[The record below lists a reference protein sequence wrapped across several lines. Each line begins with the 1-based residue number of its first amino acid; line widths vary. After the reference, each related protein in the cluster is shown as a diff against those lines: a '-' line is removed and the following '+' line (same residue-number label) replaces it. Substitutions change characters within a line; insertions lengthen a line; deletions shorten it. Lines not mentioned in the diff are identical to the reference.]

1 MTEESE
7 EIKLPINR
15 WHLTFETHMHLES
28 AFRNSSS
35 RIAMKKMKMM
45 VEIYISLTIIFL
57 SYHLAFYLLDN
68 RNGNL
73 NSKTLSLRVRYWVI
87 TRHPILIFFYILD
100 YFLSKFKFFH
110 KFRGGLINI
119 VLLYMIA
126 DTIIYIRPTEKDISF
141 GTYAIF
147 VYIHLLWSSDRVA
160 YNWISFAI
168 GLLLGHILMFTVII
182 IYLGFFKS
190 LDTLLVLA
198 FFVFV
203 LIVFSITAETQ
214 KRKEYFI
221 LNSVKMREMELK
233 KVISTL
239 PVGIAIVSM
248 EDESHDHELKYSNI
262 ALMKMLE
269 EEEPEVGEYLGS
281 RELDS
286 IDSMNEVIEEPKNP
300 VQNFIY
306 KLYSD
311 WKLQLRVTEEENIN
325 INMENINMENI
336 KIDRKEMSYKLEG
349 GKVLNLK
356 VETMD
361 IIFQNSRCT
370 GVIIED
376 LTLMKR
382 MERDRLSTEFQN
394 RLVRT
399 ISHEIRTPLNA
410 IHGSI
415 EIVENSINSEI
426 VKKNEIYFR
435 SMKNGI
441 EFLLYFIGGML
452 NLSKSQDQV
461 PLELRPFDLYEMVE
475 DVVSLFRIE
484 IERKTKVKLVTNIYN
499 DTPKII
505 LHDKKA
511 ITQLIFSLL
520 ANSVKYT
527 FKGKII
533 ILIKYDYMSE
543 NLVIIISDTGIG
555 ISEEQQKHLF
565 QLYGKALNSE
575 FGTGIGLTLCKKI
588 VESMEGNIQLE
599 SEKYIGTKITI
610 NFPCKVPTEES
621 VPNLETEFSSE
632 REGEILDMFNY
643 RSMKVT
649 PSRRSYDDL
658 KSIINSVPRERN
670 VQVNANKEQKSITT
684 QIISNEEMYM
694 DSNVCQTGRC
704 SCPKILVVD
713 DVFSN
718 ILVVRGLLGLIGL
731 EVDDAR
737 NGIEALEK
745 IRAAKITR
753 KCCGNYQMVL
763 MDCSMPLMDGYDATG
778 NIVRLVQDSIINPC
792 IVVGL
797 TAYDSTENKQLCIDA
812 GMNDVLFKPISR
824 LMLIN
829 LLIKYPILTDL
840 AT

>member
-1 MTEESE
+1 MTEEIE

-15 WHLTFETHMHLES
+15 WYLTFEKHTHLES

-35 RIAMKKMKMM
+35 KIAMKKMKMM
-45 VEIYISLTIIFL
+45 VGIHISISITFFL
-57 SYHLAFYLLDN
+57 YHLAFYFLDD
-68 RNGNL
+68 RNGDF
-73 NSKTLSLRVRYWVI
+73 NSDAISLRVRFWAI
-87 TRHPILIFFYILD
+87 TRIPILIFFYLLD
-100 YFLSKFKFFH
+100 YSLSQCKFFH
-110 KFRGGLINI
+110 KFRGGIISI
-119 VLLYMIA
+119 VMLYMIA
-126 DTIIYIRPTEKDISF
+126 DTIVYVRPTEQNISF
-141 GTYAIF
+141 GTYTIY
-147 VYIHLLWSSDRVA
+147 VYIHLLWSSDRVT
-160 YNWISFAI
+160 YNWISFTI
-168 GLLLGHILMFTVII
+168 GLLLGNILMFLVII
-182 IYLGFFKS
+182 IYIGFFRS
-190 LDTLLVLA
+190 LATLLVLA
-198 FFVFV
+198 FFVFA

-221 LNSVKMREMELK
+221 LNSVKMREMELQ

-248 EDESHDHELKYSNI
+248 EDESHDHELKYSNP

-269 EEEPEVGEYLGS
+269 EEKPEMVEYSS
-281 RELDS
+281 RELIDS
-286 IDSMNEVIEEPKNP
+286 INRVIEEPENP
-300 VQNFIY
+300 VEDFIY

-311 WKLQLRVTEEENIN
+311 WKLQLHKPDE
-325 INMENINMENI
+325 ENINMEDINI
-336 KIDRKEMSYKLEG
+336 ERREMSYKLG
-349 GKVLNLK
+349 GGRVLNLK
-356 VETMD
+356 IETMD

-415 EIVENSINSEI
+415 EIIENSINLEI
-426 VKKNEIYFR
+426 VEKNEIYFR

-441 EFLLYFIGGML
+441 EFLLYFVGGML
-452 NLSKSQDQV
+452 NLSKSKEQV
-461 PLELRPFDLYEMVE
+461 IPLELRPFSLYEMVE

-484 IERKTKVKLVTNIYN
+484 IDCKTKVKLVTNIYN

-599 SEKYIGTKITI
+599 SEEYIGTKITI
-610 NFPCKVPTEES
+610 NFPCKIPTEER
-621 VPNLETEFSSE
+621 VPNIETEFSSE
-632 REGEILDMFNY
+632 CEGEILDLSNY

-649 PSRRSYDDL
+649 PSKRSYDGF
-658 KSIINSVPRERN
+658 KSIINSVLRERN
-670 VQVNANKEQKSITT
+670 VQVNEEQKSVPS

-694 DSNVCQTGRC
+694 DRNVCQTRRC
-704 SCPKILVVD
+704 CCPKILVVD

-718 ILVVRGLLGLIGL
+718 ILVVRGLLRLIGL
-731 EVDDAR
+731 ETDDAS
-737 NGIEALEK
+737 NGIEALDK

-753 KCCGNYQMVL
+753 KCCRNYQMVL
-763 MDCSMPLMDGYDATG
+763 MDCSMPLMDGYEATR
-778 NIVRLVQDSIINPC
+778 NIVRLVQDSLIDPC
-792 IVVGL
+792 IVAGL
-797 TAYDSTENKQLCIDA
+797 TAYDSPENKQLCIDS

-829 LLIKYPILTDL
+829 LVKKYLILTDL
-840 AT
+840 ST